1 MDCPMC
7 GCKVELERD
16 GQQLVECA
24 CCGAVWLVYERTLRL
39 ERVLVGAE
47 G

>member
-1 MDCPMC
+1 MDCPVC
-7 GCKVELERD
+7 GCKVELERE

-24 CCGAVWLVYERTLRL
+24 CCGAVWLVCGRTLRL
-39 ERVLVGAE
+39 DRVLVGAE